1 MNDPFYIGYLDK
13 SPPTLARHTRGIVL
27 LLAVIVIGLTAL
39 LAARQTP
46 AEPGDFEFG
55 VRRTFTGVI
64 LESPLPLLRSV
75 STNGAVTHYL
85 LVGSGKYGLPAFA
98 RGSAGRRVR
107 FDGSLIQKGDSVM
120 VELNAP
126 ESFKV
131 LGPATEVEL
140 TQKQERIT
148 DVVLTGELVD
158 TKCYF
163 GVMRPATGK
172 VHRACAVRC
181 LSGGVPPGLL
191 VRDHD
196 GGAVAVPLTGSNNQ
210 PLKFDPEWAARIVTA
225 KGHLILNEGPLRLE
239 VLELSL
245 DR

>member
-1 MNDPFYIGYLDK
+1 MKDPFYIGYLDE
-13 SPPTLARHTRGIVL
+13 SPPTLVRHTRRIVV
-27 LLAVIVIGLTAL
+27 LLAVMVIGLTAL

-46 AEPGDFEFG
+46 AEPGSFEFG

-64 LESPLPLLRSV
+64 LKSPLPLLRSV
-75 STNGAVTHYL
+75 STNGAVTHHL

-98 RGSAGRRVR
+98 RGNAGKLVR
-107 FDGSLIQKGDSVM
+107 FDGSLIQKGDSAM

-126 ESFKV
+126 KTFKV
-131 LGPATEVEL
+131 LGPATGGEL
-140 TQKQERIT
+140 PQKQERIT
-148 DVVLTGELVD
+148 EIVLTGELVD

-191 VRDHD
+191 VRDHE
-196 GGAVAVPLTGSNNQ
+196 GGAVALPLTGSNNQ
-210 PLKFDPEWAARIVTA
+210 PLKFDAEWAARIVTA
-225 KGHLILNEGPLRLE
+225 KGHLILNEGLLRLE
-239 VLELSL
+239 VRELSL